1 MFPVAIAILSGV
13 EALQR
18 PRANIDPINDA
29 GVLDLVNL
37 TLDGRSQQPIQPLL
51 GKWKRGHFF
60 IKVIGEVIGIHI
72 DDAIIDDGM
81 IDMAAY
87 HPLARLGYMD
97 YTAVEST
104 FEMLR
109 PDGDK
114 KT

>member
-1 MFPVAIAILSGV
+1 MNESSEHVDPTVDEFELTGLNPAPSIHVKTPRV
-13 EALQR
+13 KEAPASLECR
-18 PRANIDPINDA
+18 
-29 GVLDLVNL
+29 
-37 TLDGRSQQPIQPLL
+37 
-51 GKWKRGHFF
+51 F
-60 IKVIGEVIGIHI
+60 ITRMRLPSTNPKIENYMVIGKVVGIHI

-109 PDGDK
+109 PDVGTK
-114 KT
+114 Y